1 MIISK
6 KLRSIL
12 SLMSNPIS
20 CFILEQKSEIAYDYI
35 DISNSNDSVSFITSN
50 KRDEL
55 LSNLDIEYTLTSID
69 GRIRYLSRSDANSA
83 IFERLGYDRNSSI
96 LKLEAGV
103 SGKIISETISKIG
116 SEICLFEHTIKR
128 FNAYKNEYEDFDT
141 KRIVLNKKY
150 LTPIETKKDFLWK
163 KNRNSIK
170 IGRLV
175 RSLLLHSNFSFIE
188 KDIET
193 FVNLFKSTYD
203 IEQDALNKFSLENG
217 KNISKWYNMS
227 NYMDGCLGQLN
238 NSCMRS
244 VPGRY
249 FNIYKDNGVKLLIQF
264 SDGGKMINDKYI
276 SDKIK
281 GRALLWEDVKLDGVD
296 GYIKFL
302 DRVYTHSDS
311 DVDLFREYAKLNG
324 WYWKDINGY
333 ITNGVD
339 SYSYKLNKKLDK
351 IRFMNYPY
359 SDTFRYMNKKDG
371 ILHTGHLEYDSTLA
385 RTDGRLNIR

>member
-1 MIISK
+1 M
-6 KLRSIL
+6 
-12 SLMSNPIS
+12 
-20 CFILEQKSEIAYDYI
+20 
-35 DISNSNDSVSFITSN
+35 
-50 KRDEL
+50 
-55 LSNLDIEYTLTSID
+55 
-69 GRIRYLSRSDANSA
+69 
-83 IFERLGYDRNSSI
+83 
-96 LKLEAGV
+96 
-103 SGKIISETISKIG
+103 
-116 SEICLFEHTIKR
+116 
-128 FNAYKNEYEDFDT
+128 
-141 KRIVLNKKY
+141 
-150 LTPIETKKDFLWK
+150 
-163 KNRNSIK
+163 
-170 IGRLV
+170 V

-217 KNISKWYNMS
+217 KSISKWYNMS

-296 GYIKFL
+296 GYIRFL

-371 ILHTGHLEYDSTLA
+371 ILHTGHLEYDSTLG